1 MKNPVV
7 SVTHLTKA
15 YNGTYAVD
23 DLSFE
28 LERGEIYGFLG
39 QNGAGKS
46 TTIRMLLT
54 LVRPSG
60 GRMEMF
66 GKELSRHRREILRQ
80 VGAMIER
87 PDLYKYLTA
96 REHLLLFARMNGIH
110 LNANQISERLSQ
122 VGLMDRQ
129 HSKVKTFSQ
138 GMKQRLGLAIAMVHD
153 PQLLLLDEPTNG
165 LDPQGIA
172 DVRNLLLQLSREKS
186 ITILISSHLL
196 HEVELIAD
204 RMLIIDRGKKIREG
218 RVRELFDAHAMQVMI
233 EVEDAGILEGQLK
246 QARWQQYLIGAEEG
260 KLHFQLDKED
270 IPHLIA
276 YLVGL
281 QARITSVRSYYSL
294 EEQFLQL
301 TGKSTYDK
309 SPVH

>member
-172 DVRNLLLQLSREKS
+172 DVRNLLLQLSSEKS

-309 SPVH
+309 SPAH